1 MSTIGLQNMATPPL
15 SLKRGDP
22 VELTTMGYKGKRGIL
37 DSLAVPSKD
46 GTERWYVVFVGSH
59 TKLAFRVDE
68 FRKVENG

>member
-1 MSTIGLQNMATPPL
+1 MDTHQS

-22 VELTTMGYKGKRGIL
+22 VEVTAMGYAGRRGVL
-37 DSLAVPSKD
+37 DSLAIPCKSGVV
-46 GTERWYVVFVGSH
+46 RWNICFIGSH